1 VCQGLYDWNHRS
13 ADNTMTNLLLLN
25 PDDRRFESADIERIF
40 QSNGGFRDVRL
51 NEPGGA
57 VIEADYV
64 EPEDWTIVGL
74 SGSRK
79 SISLSGT
86 TDAALRAALILQRNL
101 GTPLRIIDSD
111 YSFDLIFSD
120 FANVEELQT
129 AIDQARAS

>member
-1 VCQGLYDWNHRS
+1 MQS
-13 ADNTMTNLLLLN
+13 ILLFN
-25 PDDRRFESADIERIF
+25 QDDRPFELEAIQRVF
-40 QSNGGFRDVRL
+40 QTEIGFRDIRL

-57 VIEADYV
+57 IIEADYI

-86 TDAALRAALILQRNL
+86 TDAALRAAFTLQRNL

-111 YSFDLIFSD
+111 YSFDLVLQNYSTVD
-120 FANVEELQT
+120 ELRA
-129 AIDQARAS
+129 AIESAQAS